1 MLYSSDKEEHF
12 EYCRECCFF
21 STCNEKEAEVLDIKE
36 AE

>member
-12 EYCRECCFF
+12 EYCRGVVF

>member
-12 EYCRECCFF
+12 VLSGVLFF

>member
-1 MLYSSDKEEHF
+1 MLYLSDKEEHF
-12 EYCRECCFF
+12 EYCRECFF